1 MRKKQANTTELQRTP
16 IKVTLLQ
23 GDTIFR
29 HARQFHGQFKIPI
42 STSKVQF
49 QNYSSFEKLVRKK
62 KRWNVYRHV
71 PNIWMPWIVAVPF
84 CRSIIQKPTDIRNF
98 TKKLPKSKLSE
109 ISSSV
114 INNAPQNVIAR
125 TTSRVNLS
133 SFS

>member
-62 KRWNVYRHV
+62 KDE
-71 PNIWMPWIVAVPF
+71 M
-84 CRSIIQKPTDIRNF
+84 SID
-98 TKKLPKSKLSE
+98 
-109 ISSSV
+109 
-114 INNAPQNVIAR
+114 
-125 TTSRVNLS
+125 TSQIFECLGL
-133 SFS
+133 